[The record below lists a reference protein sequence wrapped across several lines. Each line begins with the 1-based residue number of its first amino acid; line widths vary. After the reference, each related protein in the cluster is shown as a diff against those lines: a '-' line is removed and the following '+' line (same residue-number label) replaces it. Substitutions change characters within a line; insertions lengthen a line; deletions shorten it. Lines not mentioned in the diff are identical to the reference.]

1 MNNPLNRRMFR
12 QGGMSKEPMGIL
24 ASSPELMTTAQK
36 AMMKKQ
42 AVKAQTGV
50 SVNLNQSQMPYLLNL
65 NRPLQASDYVNIA
78 EQMKNPNSPL
88 NIKRR
93 ETDRM
98 SLNSMPTKIKNYIS
112 DKFSPAFTDSTEKSE
127 AEIRTE
133 KLLKDKNAPDPSTAT
148 SIGDYINKSIAK
160 QKIIDKENKKLNPNY
175 YSPLLP
181 EDKKVDTKEVDTKEV
196 DTKEVDTKEI
206 NTKKKDVPPTPKL
219 SPITKD
225 ATEKDS
231 GVSLSAMID
240 DIGNID
246 KIVEDQNKK
255 VTNFTNENI
264 LNKIN
269 KVTSDD
275 KKTDSDKAKDLD
287 KLLGIDGLKNKIKA
301 REAILD
307 EIMGSAGSDVRTDP
321 AYVTMMTGLLIAS
334 GQDPNALSNIAQG
347 AAKGLLM
354 YGEAQGEDLAEKKK
368 VKLVAAKLGFQ
379 AQATEDAKKAAAGA
393 ATLKFGRDIILE
405 NIKAGLGRDKAIL
418 GLVKSFGSNQ
428 NLVYMDGYQQ
438 AVKNNNVEGF
448 LTDLA
453 TNIYNSVTEQGKNT
467 KEGKTAEIKSVNTSG
482 KVLDN
487 SSFSVTLSENN
498 ILDIPIPKNSNVS
511 LVEDTDGKK
520 YLRNSETGNALA
532 LTNIQD
538 FLKNNNG
545 KIPPNFFGLSSI
557 G

>member
-98 SLNSMPTKIKNYIS
+98 SLNSIPTKIKKYIS
-112 DKFSPAFTDSTEKSE
+112 DTFSPAFTPSTGKSE
-127 AEIRTE
+127 AEIETE
-133 KLLKDKNAPDPSTAT
+133 KILKEKNAPDPSTAT
-148 SIGDYINKSIAK
+148 SIGEYINKSIAK
-160 QKIIDKENKKLNPNY
+160 QKIIDKENKKRNPDY
-175 YSPLLP
+175 IGYDFITSFVP
-181 EDKKVDTKEVDTKEV
+181 DK
-196 DTKEVDTKEI
+196 KEVDTKEI

-231 GVSLSAMID
+231 GVSLDDEYDFID

-246 KIVEDQNKK
+246 KIVEDKNKK

-264 LNKIN
+264 LTKIN

-379 AQATEDAKKAAAGA
+379 AQATEDAKIAASKAA
-393 ATLKFGRDIILE
+393 TVKFGRDILLE
-405 NIKAGLGRDKAIL
+405 NIKAGLGKDKAIL
-418 GLVKSFGSNQ
+418 GLVKSFASNQ
-428 NLVYMDGYQQ
+428 NVVLSKEYMEAAKQGKIDEYLVDIST
-438 AVKNNNVEGF
+438 K
-448 LTDLA
+448 
-453 TNIYNSVTEQGKNT
+453 IYNNIQQQMPHLFTQ
-467 KEGKTAEIKSVNTSG
+467 KENNIVNTSSIIKIDDKNELQLPPG
-482 KVLDN
+482 YITRIDNKGIEKVIRASDKN
-487 SSFSVTLSENN
+487 SSGDVQGISVS
-498 ILDIPIPKNSNVS
+498 DI
-511 LVEDTDGKK
+511 
-520 YLRNSETGNALA
+520 
-532 LTNIQD
+532 
-538 FLKNNNG
+538 LKNYKSTN
-545 KIPPNFFGLSSI
+545 KLPDFDSLFG
-557 G
+557 

>member
-12 QGGMSKEPMGIL
+12 QSGMSKEPMGIL

-88 NIKRR
+88 NIKKR
-93 ETDRM
+93 ERDRIF
-98 SLNSMPTKIKNYIS
+98 LNSMPTKIKKYIS
-112 DKFSPAFTDSTEKSE
+112 DTFSPAFTPSTGKSE
-127 AEIRTE
+127 SEIRTE

-148 SIGDYINKSIAK
+148 SIGDYINKSITR
-160 QKIIDKENKKLNPNY
+160 QKIINEENRRLKELNA
-175 YSPLLP
+175 
-181 EDKKVDTKEVDTKEV
+181 KKVDTKEVDTKEI
-196 DTKEVDTKEI
+196 DTKEVDTK
-206 NTKKKDVPPTPKL
+206 KKDAPPTPKL

-231 GVSLSAMID
+231 GVSLSAMIE

-246 KIVEDQNKK
+246 KVVEEKNKK
-255 VTNFTNENI
+255 VNDDNI

-301 REAILD
+301 RESILD

-405 NIKAGLGRDKAIL
+405 NIKAGLGKDKAIL
-418 GLVKSFGSNQ
+418 GLVKSFASNQ
-428 NLVYMDGYQQ
+428 NVVLSKEYMEAAKQGKIDEYLVDIST
-438 AVKNNNVEGF
+438 K
-448 LTDLA
+448 
-453 TNIYNSVTEQGKNT
+453 IYNNIQQQMPHLFTQKENGTE
-467 KEGKTAEIKSVNTSG
+467 INTSSIIKIDDKNELQLPPG
-482 KVLDN
+482 YITRIDNKGIKKVIRASDKD
-487 SSFSVTLSENN
+487 SSGDVQGISVS
-498 ILDIPIPKNSNVS
+498 DI
-511 LVEDTDGKK
+511 
-520 YLRNSETGNALA
+520 
-532 LTNIQD
+532 
-538 FLKNNNG
+538 LKNYKSTN
-545 KIPPNFFGLSSI
+545 KLPDFDSLFG
-557 G
+557 

>member
-133 KLLKDKNAPDPSTAT
+133 KLLKEKNAPDPSTAT

-181 EDKKVDTKEVDTKEV
+181 EDTKKVDTKEVDTKEI
-196 DTKEVDTKEI
+196 D
-206 NTKKKDVPPTPKL
+206 TKKKDVPPTPKL

-393 ATLKFGRDIILE
+393 ATLKFGRD
-405 NIKAGLGRDKAIL
+405 KAIL

>member
-42 AVKAQTGV
+42 KVKAQTGV

-88 NIKRR
+88 NIKKR

-98 SLNSMPTKIKNYIS
+98 SLNSMPTKIKKYIS
-112 DKFSPAFTDSTEKSE
+112 DTFSPAFTPSTGKSE
-127 AEIRTE
+127 SQIKTE

-160 QKIIDKENKKLNPNY
+160 QKIIDKENKRLNPNY
-175 YSPLLP
+175 KNPFLP
-181 EDKKVDTKEVDTKEV
+181 EVDTKEVDTKEV
-196 DTKEVDTKEI
+196 DTKEVDTKEVD
-206 NTKKKDVPPTPKL
+206 TKKKDAPPKPKL

-231 GVSLSAMID
+231 GVSLSAMIE

-246 KIVEDQNKK
+246 KVVEEKNKK
-255 VTNFTNENI
+255 VNDDNI

-269 KVTSDD
+269 KVTSND

-301 REAILD
+301 REAILY

-379 AQATEDAKKAAAGA
+379 AQATEDAKKAAANA
-393 ATLKFGRDIILE
+393 ATIKYYRDINLE
-405 NIKAGLGRDKAIL
+405 MVKQGLNKTKRIDNMAKAIL
-418 GLVKSFGSNQ
+418 SSQKPEMFAGFAEAVENDNMAAWATSTATDMIDKIDETIAVKKTDKVETENINTENSFEVKLSN
-428 NLVYMDGYQQ
+428 NEMINVPLSKGFIIRDGY
-438 AVKNNNVEGF
+438 V
-448 LTDLA
+448 
-453 TNIYNSVTEQGKNT
+453 I
-467 KEGKTAEIKSVNTSG
+467 KES
-482 KVLDN
+482 D
-487 SSFSVTLSENN
+487 
-498 ILDIPIPKNSNVS
+498 KNSKKAQGIPLDLIIKDYQSTNKLANLPS
-511 LVEDTDGKK
+511 L
-520 YLRNSETGNALA
+520 
-532 LTNIQD
+532 
-538 FLKNNNG
+538 
-545 KIPPNFFGLSSI
+545 FG
-557 G
+557 